1 MKKIIYLLIFT
12 SIFQFSIAQSTND
25 TKDFISE
32 QISANPPMS
41 NYKTAVFFDNNVL
54 KSDAES
60 ISNRTMSE
68 NDFKNSFIFIYD
80 VFNNLGT
87 INILTKA
94 HIIDI
99 RDIVKVSTTK
109 MSDKVNYYKISV
121 YIGNNYYA
129 KEYTTSIN
137 NDPKW
142 EYLEKMQISIGDNYE
157 ASQKI
162 KKAIIYL
169 GKIQGITIKDG
180 DLF

>member
-1 MKKIIYLLIFT
+1 MKKIIYLLIFS
-12 SIFQFSIAQSTND
+12 SIFQFSIAQSAND

-41 NYKTAVFFDNNVL
+41 NYKTAVFFDNNAL
-54 KSDAES
+54 KFDAERV
-60 ISNRTMSE
+60 SNRTMSE
-68 NDFKNSFIFIYD
+68 NDFSNSFIFMYD
-80 VFNNLGT
+80 IFNNLGT

-99 RDIVKVSTTK
+99 RDIVKVSTIK
-109 MSDKVNYYKISV
+109 ISDKVNYYKISV
-121 YIGNNYYA
+121 YIGHQFYA
-129 KEYTTSIN
+129 KEYSTSIN
-137 NDPKW
+137 NDEKW
-142 EYLEKMQISIGDNYE
+142 DYIDKMQIVIGDNYE